1 MTAAAEPGPLLGRGR
16 AADVYDV
23 GDGRVLR
30 RYRSATSD
38 TGGDIGEIVE
48 REARVMH
55 HLRAAGYPVPEVY
68 EAWGTDMVMERLH
81 GRTMLQEIGSKPWRV
96 GAYARQLAELH
107 RRLEDVPTRGLDL
120 HTKLGAG
127 EQIAH
132 LDLHPGNVMM
142 TPRGCVVFD
151 WAGAALA
158 PRGADVATTWILLTI
173 GEADDV
179 PRLLRPFEGAVR
191 SQLRSVF
198 LRGVDAPSREV
209 VQSAGAIRLGDAN
222 LRPGELRQLAA
233 FLAEHGTG
241 TRAHGDDAAQPASD
255 M

>member
-1 MTAAAEPGPLLGRGR
+1 MNAIEPGPLLGHGR

-23 GDGRVLR
+23 GNGRVLR
-30 RYRSATSD
+30 RYRSTTTD
-38 TGGDIGEIVE
+38 TGGDIGALVE
-48 REARVMH
+48 REARVMR
-55 HLRAAGYPVPEVY
+55 HLRSAGYPVPEVY
-68 EAWGTDMVMERLH
+68 EASGTDMVMERLN

-96 GAYARQLAELH
+96 RTYARRLAELH
-107 RRLEDVPTRGLDL
+107 RGLEDVATDGLEL
-120 HTKLGAG
+120 HTKLGAA

-142 TPRGCVVFD
+142 TPDGCVVFD

-179 PRLLRPFEGAVR
+179 PRLLRPFEGFVR
-191 SQLRSVF
+191 SQLRAVF
-198 LRGVDAPSREV
+198 LDGVEPPSREV
-209 VQSAGAIRLGDAN
+209 VQRAGAIRLDDAN
-222 LRPGELRQLAA
+222 LRPGEKRQLAA

-241 TRAHGDDAAQPASD
+241 PAGRVGADQPASD